1 VNATRRLLAVVTGFL
16 AAGCV
21 EGPSDPGESEEV
33 GEVSQAVEVCF
44 DETVRGID
52 VSYYQGDIDWNAVA
66 GAGYGFAIT
75 RINHSD
81 FMDPKFDQNWAA
93 IKEVGMLRGAYQY
106 FEPGEDVATQ
116 AQIVIDKLGM
126 LGPGDLPAVIDVET
140 TSGVGPAQVEDAVGE
155 WLQLVEA
162 GTGKKPIIYTGK
174 YFWQDNVGSTAFSD
188 YLLWH
193 AQYPNACQPPVDPP
207 PGCSSC
213 ANIAEQW
220 SEVAVWQYSSS
231 GSVPGIS
238 GNVDLNVFN
247 GNLAELTAI
256 ANGGGGSL
264 AARVDSVEAPKTVLA
279 GESFTVRIAAT
290 NSGST
295 AWDSSTRIGTTDP
308 RDRQSAFAS
317 PSWVNPGRPAQV
329 DGAVETGASHTFE
342 IAFKA
347 PDEPGAYSE
356 HFGFVQEGVAWFADQ
371 GGPPDDAIALDI
383 QVVAASPN
391 GGGPGGASA
400 GGAGAGGGNAIDEE
414 DGCSV
419 HGLRGDASR
428 GFVFPTLALL
438 GLSRIVRRRRLS
450 PRP

>member
-1 VNATRRLLAVVTGFL
+1 MKALWSLALFGAVGV
-16 AAGCV
+16 AGCV
-21 EGPSDPGESEEV
+21 EGPSEPETEEV
-33 GEVSQAVEVCF
+33 GEASQAVEVCF

-106 FEPGEDVATQ
+106 FEPGDDVPTQ

-140 TSGVGPAQVEDAVGE
+140 TTGLGPAQVEDAVGQ
-155 WLQLVEA
+155 WLELVEA
-162 GTGKKPIIYTGK
+162 GTGKKPMIYTGK
-174 YFWQDNVGSTAFSD
+174 YFWQDNVGSSAFSD

-193 AQYPNACQPPVDPP
+193 AQYPNACQPPADPP
-207 PGCSSC
+207 PACSGC
-213 ANIAEQW
+213 ANIADQW

-231 GSVPGIS
+231 GSVPGIA

-247 GNLAELTAI
+247 GTLAELTAI
-256 ANGGGGSL
+256 ANGGGSM
-264 AARVDSVEAPKTVLA
+264 AARVDSIEAPATVLT
-279 GESFTVRIAAT
+279 GESFSVRVVAT
-290 NSGST
+290 NTGGT
-295 AWDSSTRIGTTDP
+295 PWDSNTRIGTTEP
-308 RDRQSAFAS
+308 RDRQSEFAS
-317 PSWVNPGRPAQV
+317 PSWLNAGRPAQV
-329 DGAVETGASHTFE
+329 DGTVAAGASYTFE
-342 IAFKA
+342 LAFKA
-347 PDEPGAYSE
+347 PGDPGAYNE

-371 GGPPDDAIALDI
+371 GGPPDDSIALAI

-400 GGAGAGGGNAIDEE
+400 GGAGAGGDDRDAAD
-414 DGCSV
+414 DGCTVSAGV
-419 HGLRGDASR
+419 GDRFGVLWPA
-428 GFVFPTLALL
+428 LALAAASL
-438 GLSRIVRRRRLS
+438 ARRRR
-450 PRP
+450 RTFGATRG

>member
-1 VNATRRLLAVVTGFL
+1 MKALWSLALFGAL
-16 AAGCV
+16 GLAGCV
-21 EGPSDPGESEEV
+21 EGPSEPGETEEV
-33 GEVSQAVEVCF
+33 GEASQAVEVCF

-140 TSGVGPAQVEDAVGE
+140 TTGLGPAQVEDAVGL
-155 WLQLVEA
+155 WLELVEA

-174 YFWQDNVGSTAFSD
+174 YFWQDNVGSSAFSD

-193 AQYPNACQPPVDPP
+193 AQYPNACQPPSNEPP
-207 PGCSSC
+207 PICSGC
-213 ANIAEQW
+213 ANIADQW
-220 SEVAVWQYSSS
+220 TDVAIWQYSSS
-231 GSVPGIS
+231 GSVPGIA

-247 GNLAELTAI
+247 GTLAELSAI
-256 ANGGGGSL
+256 ANGGGSL
-264 AARVDSVEAPKTVLA
+264 AARVDSIEAPATVLA
-279 GESFTVRIAAT
+279 GESFSVRIVAT
-290 NSGST
+290 NTGG
-295 AWDSSTRIGTTDP
+295 APWDSNTRIGTTDP
-308 RDRQSAFAS
+308 RDRPSEFAS
-317 PSWVNPGRPAQV
+317 PSWVNDGRPAGV
-329 DGAVETGASHTFE
+329 DGTVEPGASYTFE
-342 IAFKA
+342 LAFKA
-347 PDEPGAYSE
+347 PGEPGAYDE

-371 GGPPDDAIALDI
+371 GGPPDDSIALAI
-383 QVVAASPN
+383 QVVPVSPN
-391 GGGPGGASA
+391 GGGTGGASA
-400 GGAGAGGGNAIDEE
+400 GGAGAGGDSSDGAD

-419 HGLRGDASR
+419 KSPRRDD
-428 GFVFPTLALL
+428 GFALLLPALALAAASL
-438 GLSRIVRRRRLS
+438 ARRRRS
-450 PRP
+450 